1 MSTPGLFIA
10 FEGGE
15 GAGKST
21 QSSLLESRLRTQGH
35 RVVLVREP
43 GSTGLG
49 DYLRAYLVSEEPI
62 VPMAELLLF
71 EASRAQLVTE
81 RVRPLLEDGAI
92 VITDRFAGSTV
103 AYQGHGRGM
112 DLNQISWLNDVATE
126 GLYPDLTILLDVD
139 TAVGLGRANRRQLQM
154 ALPMSG
160 APDRFEDQT
169 SRFHEDVR
177 RGFLAQAEADSDHWL
192 VVDANRSIDEV
203 SSSVSTAVSGLLAS
217 RSLAPGQ

>member
-21 QSSLLESRLRTQGH
+21 QAARLERALLEDGCRA
-35 RVVLVREP
+35 VLVREP
-43 GSTGLG
+43 GSTPLG
-49 DYLRAYLVSEEPI
+49 DYLRAYLVAKEPI
-62 VPMAELLLF
+62 VPIAELLLF
-71 EASRAQLVTE
+71 EASRAQMVAE

-92 VITDRFAGSTV
+92 VIADRFAGSTV

-112 DLNQISWLNDVATE
+112 DLENIKWLNDFATG

-139 TAVGLGRANRRQLQM
+139 TAVGLGRANRRQMQM

-160 APDRFEDQT
+160 APDRFEDQAD
-169 SRFHEDVR
+169 RFHEDVR
-177 RGFLAQAEADSDHWL
+177 RGFLAQAEADPDGWTVVNANLAVDDVAATVAAL
-192 VVDANRSIDEV
+192 VSN
-203 SSSVSTAVSGLLAS
+203 LMAS
-217 RSLAPGQ
+217 RSITPG

>member
-21 QSSLLESRLRTQGH
+21 QATRLEASLLADGYRA
-35 RVVLVREP
+35 VLVREP
-43 GSTGLG
+43 GSTTLG
-49 DYLRAYLVSEEPI
+49 DYLRAYLVAKEPI
-62 VPMAELLLF
+62 VPIAELLLF
-71 EASRAQLVTE
+71 EASRAQMVAE
-81 RVRPLLEDGAI
+81 RVRPLLEEGAI
-92 VITDRFAGSTV
+92 VISDRFAGSTV

-112 DLNQISWLNDVATE
+112 GLGKIAWLNDFATG

-139 TAVGLGRANRRQLQM
+139 TAVGLGRANRRQMQL

-160 APDRFEDQT
+160 APDRFEDQAD
-169 SRFHEDVR
+169 RFHEDVR
-177 RGFLAQAEADSDHWL
+177 RGFLAQAEADSDGWA

-203 SSSVSTAVSGLLAS
+203 AASVSAMVARLMGS
-217 RSLAPGQ
+217 RSVTRD